1 MELLEK
7 SQYKKASKILQN
19 GGLIAFPT
27 ETVYGLGVI
36 IDNEQSYE
44 RLINVKRRPPEKP
57 FTLMCGS
64 LDDIKKYAY
73 VNELAQKLIDAF
85 MPGQFTIILK
95 AKENLPR
102 WVVSK
107 EGNVGIRISDDKFV
121 QNLII
126 ETGKP
131 LLVPSANRSGENP
144 CHTSNEVKDSLGN
157 DLDAIIIG
165 ESVSNIPSTIV
176 FVDDSIHIIRLGEIS
191 ESKFKKVIKEKNN

>member
-1 MELLEK
+1 MEMLEK

-36 IDNEQSYE
+36 FDNEQSYE

-191 ESKFKKVIKEKNN
+191 ESKIKNVIKEKNN

>member
-1 MELLEK
+1 MEMLEK

-27 ETVYGLGVI
+27 ETVYGLGVVF
-36 IDNEQSYE
+36 DNEQSYE

-131 LLVPSANRSGENP
+131 LLVPSANRSGESP

-176 FVDDSIHIIRLGEIS
+176 FVDDSVHIIRLGEIS
-191 ESKFKKVIKEKNN
+191 ESEIKNVIKEKNN

>member
-1 MELLEK
+1 MEMLEK

-36 IDNEQSYE
+36 FDNEQSYE
-44 RLINVKRRPPEKP
+44 RLINVKRRPPDKP

-73 VNELAQKLIDAF
+73 VNELAQKLTDAF

-131 LLVPSANRSGENP
+131 LLVPSANRSGESP

-176 FVDDSIHIIRLGEIS
+176 FVDDSVHIIRLGEIS
-191 ESKFKKVIKEKNN
+191 ESEIKNVIKEKNN

>member
-1 MELLEK
+1 MLEK

-36 IDNEQSYE
+36 FDNEQSYE

-102 WVVSK
+102 WVISK

-176 FVDDSIHIIRLGEIS
+176 FVDDSVHIIRLGEIS
-191 ESKFKKVIKEKNN
+191 ESEIKNVIKEKNN

>member
-1 MELLEK
+1 MEMLAQ
-7 SQYKKASKILQN
+7 SHYKKASKILQN
-19 GGLIAFPT
+19 AGLIASPT

-36 IDNEQSYE
+36 FDNEQSHE

-131 LLVPSANRSGENP
+131 LLVPSANRSGESP

-176 FVDDSIHIIRLGEIS
+176 FVDDSVHIIRLGEIS
-191 ESKFKKVIKEKNN
+191 ESEIKNVIKEKNN

>member
-1 MELLEK
+1 MEMLEK

-36 IDNEQSYE
+36 FDNEQSYE

-131 LLVPSANRSGENP
+131 LLVPSANRSGESP

-176 FVDDSIHIIRLGEIS
+176 FVDDSVHIIRLGEIS
-191 ESKFKKVIKEKNN
+191 ESDIKNVIKEKNN

>member
-1 MELLEK
+1 MEMLEK

-36 IDNEQSYE
+36 FDNEQSYE

-95 AKENLPR
+95 AKENLPH
-102 WVVSK
+102 WVVSR

-176 FVDDSIHIIRLGEIS
+176 FVDDSVHIIRLGEIS
-191 ESKFKKVIKEKNN
+191 ESEIKNVIKEKNN

>member
-1 MELLEK
+1 M
-7 SQYKKASKILQN
+7 
-19 GGLIAFPT
+19 
-27 ETVYGLGVI
+27 
-36 IDNEQSYE
+36 
-44 RLINVKRRPPEKP
+44 
-57 FTLMCGS
+57 
-64 LDDIKKYAY
+64 
-73 VNELAQKLIDAF
+73 
-85 MPGQFTIILK
+85 
-95 AKENLPR
+95 
-102 WVVSK
+102 
-107 EGNVGIRISDDKFV
+107 

-191 ESKFKKVIKEKNN
+191 ESEIKNVIKEKNN

>member
-1 MELLEK
+1 MEMIEK

-27 ETVYGLGVI
+27 ETVYGLGVVF
-36 IDNEQSYE
+36 DNEQSYE

-131 LLVPSANRSGENP
+131 LLVPSANRSGESP

-176 FVDDSIHIIRLGEIS
+176 FVDDSVHIIRLGEIS
-191 ESKFKKVIKEKNN
+191 ESEIKNVIKEKNN

>member
-1 MELLEK
+1 MEMLEK

-27 ETVYGLGVI
+27 ETVYGLGVVFY
-36 IDNEQSYE
+36 NEQSYE

-131 LLVPSANRSGENP
+131 LLVPSANRSGESP

-176 FVDDSIHIIRLGEIS
+176 FVDDSVHIIRLGEIS
-191 ESKFKKVIKEKNN
+191 ESEIKNVIKEKNN

>member
-1 MELLEK
+1 MEMLEK

-36 IDNEQSYE
+36 FDNEQSYE

-102 WVVSK
+102 WVVSR

-176 FVDDSIHIIRLGEIS
+176 FVDNSVHIIRLGEIS
-191 ESKFKKVIKEKNN
+191 ESEIKNVIKEKNN

>member
-1 MELLEK
+1 MEMLEK

-27 ETVYGLGVI
+27 ETVYGLGVVF
-36 IDNEQSYE
+36 DNEQSYE

-64 LDDIKKYAY
+64 LVDIKKYAY

-131 LLVPSANRSGENP
+131 LLVPSANRSGESP

-176 FVDDSIHIIRLGEIS
+176 FVDDSVHIIRLGEIS
-191 ESKFKKVIKEKNN
+191 ESEIKNVIKEKNN

>member
-1 MELLEK
+1 MEMLEK

-36 IDNEQSYE
+36 FDNEQSYE

-73 VNELAQKLIDAF
+73 VNELAQTLIDAF

-176 FVDDSIHIIRLGEIS
+176 FVDDSVHIIRLGEIS
-191 ESKFKKVIKEKNN
+191 ESEIKNVIKEKNN

>member
-1 MELLEK
+1 MEMLEK

-27 ETVYGLGVI
+27 ETVYGLGVVF
-36 IDNEQSYE
+36 DNERSYE

-131 LLVPSANRSGENP
+131 LLVPSANRSGEKP

-176 FVDDSIHIIRLGEIS
+176 FVDDSVHIIRLGEIS
-191 ESKFKKVIKEKNN
+191 ESDIKNVIKEKNN

>member
-1 MELLEK
+1 MEMLEK

-36 IDNEQSYE
+36 FDNEQSYE

-191 ESKFKKVIKEKNN
+191 ESEIKNVIKEKNN

>member
-1 MELLEK
+1 MEMLEK

-27 ETVYGLGVI
+27 ETVYGLGVVF
-36 IDNEQSYE
+36 DNEQSYE
-44 RLINVKRRPPEKP
+44 RLINVKRRPHEKP
-57 FTLMCGS
+57 FTIMCGS

-131 LLVPSANRSGENP
+131 LLVPSANRSGESP

-176 FVDDSIHIIRLGEIS
+176 FVDDSVHIIRLGEIS
-191 ESKFKKVIKEKNN
+191 ESDIKNVIKEKNN

>member
-1 MELLEK
+1 MEMLEK

-36 IDNEQSYE
+36 FDNEQSYE

-176 FVDDSIHIIRLGEIS
+176 FVDDSVHIIRLGEIS
-191 ESKFKKVIKEKNN
+191 ESEIKNVIKEKNN

>member
-1 MELLEK
+1 MEMLEK

-36 IDNEQSYE
+36 FDNEQSYE

-126 ETGKP
+126 EPGKP

-176 FVDDSIHIIRLGEIS
+176 FVDDSVHIIRLGEIS
-191 ESKFKKVIKEKNN
+191 ESEIKNVIKEKNN

>member
-1 MELLEK
+1 MEMLEK

-36 IDNEQSYE
+36 FDNEQSYE

-102 WVVSK
+102 WVVSR

-176 FVDDSIHIIRLGEIS
+176 FVDDSVHIIRLGEIS
-191 ESKFKKVIKEKNN
+191 ESEIKNVIKEKNN

>member
-1 MELLEK
+1 MEMLEK

-36 IDNEQSYE
+36 FDNEQSYE

-176 FVDDSIHIIRLGEIS
+176 FVDDSVHIIRLGEIS
-191 ESKFKKVIKEKNN
+191 KSEIKNVIKEKNN

>member
-1 MELLEK
+1 MEMLEK

-36 IDNEQSYE
+36 FDNEQSYE

-95 AKENLPR
+95 AKENLPH

-191 ESKFKKVIKEKNN
+191 ESKIKNVIKEKNN

>member
-1 MELLEK
+1 MEMLEK

-36 IDNEQSYE
+36 FDNEQSYE

-176 FVDDSIHIIRLGEIS
+176 FVDDSVHIIRLSEIS
-191 ESKFKKVIKEKNN
+191 ESEIKNVIKEKNN

>member
-1 MELLEK
+1 MLEK

-27 ETVYGLGVI
+27 ETVYGVGVI
-36 IDNEQSYE
+36 FDNEQSYE

-176 FVDDSIHIIRLGEIS
+176 FVDDSVHIIRLGEIS
-191 ESKFKKVIKEKNN
+191 ESDIKNVIKEKNN

>member
-1 MELLEK
+1 MEMLEK

-36 IDNEQSYE
+36 FDNEQSYE

-95 AKENLPR
+95 AKENLPH

-191 ESKFKKVIKEKNN
+191 ESEIKNVIKEKNN

>member
-1 MELLEK
+1 MEMLEK

-36 IDNEQSYE
+36 FDNEQSYE

-73 VNELAQKLIDAF
+73 LNELAQKLIDAF

-176 FVDDSIHIIRLGEIS
+176 FVDDSVHIIRLGEIS
-191 ESKFKKVIKEKNN
+191 ESEIKNVIKEKNN

>member
-1 MELLEK
+1 MEMLEK

-36 IDNEQSYE
+36 FDNEQSYE

-95 AKENLPR
+95 AKENLPH
-102 WVVSK
+102 WVVSR

-157 DLDAIIIG
+157 DLDAIIKG

-176 FVDDSIHIIRLGEIS
+176 FVDDSVHIIRLGEIS
-191 ESKFKKVIKEKNN
+191 ESEIKNVIKEKNN

>member
-1 MELLEK
+1 MLEK

-36 IDNEQSYE
+36 FDNEQSYE

-176 FVDDSIHIIRLGEIS
+176 FVDDSVHIIRLGEIS
-191 ESKFKKVIKEKNN
+191 ESEIKNVIKEKNN

>member
-1 MELLEK
+1 MLEK

-36 IDNEQSYE
+36 FDNEQSYE

-176 FVDDSIHIIRLGEIS
+176 FVDDSVHIIRLGEIS
-191 ESKFKKVIKEKNN
+191 ESDIKNVIKEKNN

>member
-1 MELLEK
+1 MEMLEK

-27 ETVYGLGVI
+27 ETVYGLGVVF
-36 IDNEQSYE
+36 DNEQSYE

-191 ESKFKKVIKEKNN
+191 ESEIKNVIKEKNN